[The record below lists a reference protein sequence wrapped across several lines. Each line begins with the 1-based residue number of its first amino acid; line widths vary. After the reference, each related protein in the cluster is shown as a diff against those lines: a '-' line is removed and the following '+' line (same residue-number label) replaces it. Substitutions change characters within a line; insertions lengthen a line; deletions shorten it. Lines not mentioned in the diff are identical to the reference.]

1 MGARQELRQAMAA
14 GYRRAKKKGR
24 GQTLDEFCG
33 LTGYNRCNAGLLL
46 RNLVELAYEKLKCIS
61 ASTIDRLLRPEKAR
75 MRLKGRSHTKPAVLL
90 QYQVPIRTWAE
101 LG

>member
-1 MGARQELRQAMAA
+1 MGARKELRRTMAA

-46 RNLVELAYEKLKCIS
+46 RNFRTRSIRKNQCFSRTPKIILLKLSPESRLPHLLKVAHNFSNALAPLC
-61 ASTIDRLLRPEKAR
+61 DC
-75 MRLKGRSHTKPAVLL
+75 
-90 QYQVPIRTWAE
+90 
-101 LG
+101 